1 MQQAF
6 FDDRHIFRRHY
17 RDRRCGAAS
26 RGLRCAA
33 ADALSLRVMAEQTVF
48 IIDDDPL
55 IRSMIELLLRAS
67 GRTVASFAAAT
78 EFLAGYVPQR
88 AGCLICDICMPGMSG
103 IELQTELN
111 RTGSTLPLIF
121 ISARSDIPTAV
132 TAMQRGAF
140 DFLVKPFSN
149 DELLER
155 VAAALGRD
163 EKLRHERHELEQIRA
178 RRDSLTPREQDIL
191 ERMAKGLSNKVMSH
205 DLSLS
210 VRTVE
215 LHRARVMEKM
225 GARSIAELVRMILAI
240 ERAGPV

>member
-1 MQQAF
+1 
-6 FDDRHIFRRHY
+6 
-17 RDRRCGAAS
+17 
-26 RGLRCAA
+26 
-33 ADALSLRVMAEQTVF
+33 MAEPTVF

-55 IRSMIELLLRAS
+55 IRSMIELLIQAS
-67 GRTVASFAAAT
+67 GRPVASFPAAT
-78 EFLAGYVPQR
+78 EFLAGYAPQR

-103 IELQTELN
+103 IELQSELN
-111 RTGSTLPLIF
+111 RNGSTLPVIF

-149 DELLER
+149 EELLER

-163 EKLRHERHELEQIRA
+163 QRLRHERNELDQIRA
-178 RRDSLTPREQDIL
+178 RRDSLTPRELDIL
-191 ERMAKGLSNKVMSH
+191 DRMAKGLSNKVMSH

-240 ERAGPV
+240 ERDGPV

>member
-1 MQQAF
+1 VA
-6 FDDRHIFRRHY
+6 
-17 RDRRCGAAS
+17 
-26 RGLRCAA
+26 
-33 ADALSLRVMAEQTVF
+33 VAEPTVF

-55 IRSMIELLLRAS
+55 IRSMIELLIRAS
-67 GRTVASFAAAT
+67 GRTVASFAAAK

-88 AGCLICDICMPGMSG
+88 AGCLISDICMPGMSG

-111 RTGSTLPLIF
+111 RAGSTLPVIF

-149 DELLER
+149 EELLER
-155 VAAALGRD
+155 VEAALCRD
-163 EKLRHERHELEQIRA
+163 ERLRHERYELDQIRA
-178 RRDSLTPREQDIL
+178 RRDSLTPRELDIL

-205 DLSLS
+205 DLALS

>member
-1 MQQAF
+1 
-6 FDDRHIFRRHY
+6 
-17 RDRRCGAAS
+17 
-26 RGLRCAA
+26 
-33 ADALSLRVMAEQTVF
+33 MAEQTVF

-55 IRSMIELLLRAS
+55 IRSMIELLITAS
-67 GRTVASFAAAT
+67 GRTVASFAAAAD
-78 EFLAGYVPQR
+78 FLAGYLPQR
-88 AGCLICDICMPGMSG
+88 GGCLICDICMPGMSG

-111 RTGSTLPLIF
+111 RNGSTLPVIF
-121 ISARSDIPTAV
+121 ISARSDVPTAV

-140 DFLVKPFSN
+140 DFLVKPFSHE
-149 DELLER
+149 ELLER

-163 EKLRHERHELEQIRA
+163 EKLRHERHELDQIRA
-178 RRDSLTPREQDIL
+178 RRDSLTPRELDIL

-225 GARSIAELVRMILAI
+225 GARSIAELVRMILAM
-240 ERAGPV
+240 ERAGPM

>member
-1 MQQAF
+1 M
-6 FDDRHIFRRHY
+6 
-17 RDRRCGAAS
+17 AA
-26 RGLRCAA
+26 
-33 ADALSLRVMAEQTVF
+33 QTVF

-55 IRSMIELLLRAS
+55 ILSMIELLIRAS
-67 GRTVASFAAAT
+67 GRTVAAFAAAT
-78 EFLAGYVPQR
+78 EFLAGYAPQR

-103 IELQTELN
+103 IELQSELN
-111 RTGSTLPLIF
+111 RVGSTLPMIF

-155 VAAALGRD
+155 VEAALGRD
-163 EKLRHERHELEQIRA
+163 ERLRHERYELEQIRA
-178 RRDSLTPREQDIL
+178 RRDSLTPRELDIL
-191 ERMAKGLSNKVMSH
+191 ERMAMGLSNKVMSH
-205 DLSLS
+205 DISLS
-210 VRTVE
+210 VRTIE

-240 ERAGPV
+240 EGAGPV

>member
-1 MQQAF
+1 M
-6 FDDRHIFRRHY
+6 
-17 RDRRCGAAS
+17 
-26 RGLRCAA
+26 
-33 ADALSLRVMAEQTVF
+33 ADQTVF

-55 IRSMIELLLRAS
+55 IRSMIELLIRAS
-67 GRTVASFAAAT
+67 GRALASFAAAT

-103 IELQTELN
+103 LELQTELN
-111 RTGSTLPLIF
+111 RAGSTLPVIF

-149 DELLER
+149 EELLER

-163 EKLRHERHELEQIRA
+163 EKLRHERHELDQIRA
-178 RRDSLTPREQDIL
+178 RRDSLTPRELDIL

>member
-1 MQQAF
+1 V
-6 FDDRHIFRRHY
+6 
-17 RDRRCGAAS
+17 
-26 RGLRCAA
+26 
-33 ADALSLRVMAEQTVF
+33 ADQTVF

-55 IRSMIELLLRAS
+55 IRSMIELLIRAS
-67 GRTVASFAAAT
+67 GRALASFAAAT

-103 IELQTELN
+103 LELQTELN
-111 RTGSTLPLIF
+111 RAGSTLPVIF

-149 DELLER
+149 EELLER

-163 EKLRHERHELEQIRA
+163 EKLRHERHELDQIRA
-178 RRDSLTPREQDIL
+178 RRDSLTPRELDIL

>member
-1 MQQAF
+1 M
-6 FDDRHIFRRHY
+6 RS
-17 RDRRCGAAS
+17 AS
-26 RGLRCAA
+26 LCRYGCTKLI
-33 ADALSLRVMAEQTVF
+33 VMAEQTVF

-55 IRSMIELLLRAS
+55 IRSMIELLITAS
-67 GRTVASFAAAT
+67 GRTVASFAAAAD
-78 EFLAGYVPQR
+78 FLAGYLPQR
-88 AGCLICDICMPGMSG
+88 GGCLICDICMPGMSG

-111 RTGSTLPLIF
+111 RNGSTLPVIF
-121 ISARSDIPTAV
+121 ISARSDVPTAV

-149 DELLER
+149 EELLER

-163 EKLRHERHELEQIRA
+163 EKLRHERHELDQIRA
-178 RRDSLTPREQDIL
+178 RRDSLTPRELDIL

-225 GARSIAELVRMILAI
+225 GARSIAELVRMILAM

>member
-1 MQQAF
+1 MT
-6 FDDRHIFRRHY
+6 
-17 RDRRCGAAS
+17 
-26 RGLRCAA
+26 LRCSIQSASPCCSRCTK
-33 ADALSLRVMAEQTVF
+33 LVIVAEQTVF

-55 IRSMIELLLRAS
+55 IRSMIELLIQAS
-67 GRTVASFAAAT
+67 GRPVASFPAAT
-78 EFLAGYVPQR
+78 EFLAGYAPQR
-88 AGCLICDICMPGMSG
+88 SGCLICDICMPGMSG
-103 IELQTELN
+103 LELQTELN
-111 RTGSTLPLIF
+111 RNGSTLPVIF

-149 DELLER
+149 EELLER

-163 EKLRHERHELEQIRA
+163 QQLRLERHELDQIRA
-178 RRDSLTPREQDIL
+178 RRDSLTPRELDIL

-225 GARSIAELVRMILAI
+225 GAHSIAELVRMILAI
-240 ERAGPV
+240 ERSGPV

>member
-1 MQQAF
+1 MSVTISGRSSGSALRCSIQRASLW
-6 FDDRHIFRRHY
+6 R
-17 RDRRCGAAS
+17 RRCTKLA
-26 RGLRCAA
+26 
-33 ADALSLRVMAEQTVF
+33 VMAEQTVF

-55 IRSMIELLLRAS
+55 IRSMLELLIRAS
-67 GRTVASFAAAT
+67 GYTVASFDAAT

-111 RTGSTLPLIF
+111 RTGSTLPVIF

-163 EKLRHERHELEQIRA
+163 ERLRHERHELDQIRA
-178 RRDSLTPREQDIL
+178 RRDSLTPRELDIL
-191 ERMAKGLSNKVMSH
+191 DRMAQGLSNKVMSH

>member
-1 MQQAF
+1 
-6 FDDRHIFRRHY
+6 
-17 RDRRCGAAS
+17 
-26 RGLRCAA
+26 
-33 ADALSLRVMAEQTVF
+33 MAEQTVF

-55 IRSMIELLLRAS
+55 IRSMIELLIRAS
-67 GRTVASFAAAT
+67 GRAVASFAAAT

-88 AGCLICDICMPGMSG
+88 AGCLVCDICMPGMSG
-103 IELQTELN
+103 IELQTELI
-111 RTGSTLPLIF
+111 RAGSTLPMIF

-155 VAAALGRD
+155 VGAALGRD
-163 EKLRHERHELEQIRA
+163 ERLRHERHELDQIRA
-178 RRDSLTPREQDIL
+178 RRDSLTPRELDIL

-240 ERAGPV
+240 ERAGSM